1 MHSQYIAMLK
11 LTELRILLPM
21 AKKDGRL
28 GERIRE
34 ARADR
39 GWKQKHLAAEV
50 SVEPIT
56 VSRWERGA
64 TTPDLEVLRL
74 VAGATGKPLSFFVDD
89 GPSGRALASPEL
101 ADAAARI
108 EAASARIADESERL
122 AVLLSELVE
131 ELRAARAGT

>member
-1 MHSQYIAMLK
+1 
-11 LTELRILLPM
+11 M
-21 AKKDGRL
+21 AKKNGRL
-28 GERIRE
+28 GERIRA
-34 ARADR
+34 ARAER
-39 GWKQKHLAAEV
+39 RWKQKHLAAEV

-89 GPSGRALASPEL
+89 GAPSAQASPEL
-101 ADAAARI
+101 ADAATRI
-108 EAASARIADESERL
+108 EAAAGRIAEESERL

-131 ELRAARAGT
+131 ELRAARSGS

>member
-1 MHSQYIAMLK
+1 
-11 LTELRILLPM
+11 M
-21 AKKDGRL
+21 AAKRGVL

-34 ARADR
+34 ARAER

-64 TTPDLEVLRL
+64 TTPDLEGLRL
-74 VAGATGKPLSFFVDD
+74 GAGAPGKPLSFFVDD
-89 GPSGRALASPEL
+89 GAPRRAASPEL
-101 ADAAARI
+101 AETAARI
-108 EAASARIADESERL
+108 EAAATRVAEESERI

-131 ELRAARAGT
+131 ELRAARAGA